1 MSGIV
6 DCEHHVLVTAL
17 DDLLPFVDR
26 GWGHRMTTSE
36 FRLPLGRPHPG
47 MQVEAQELAAPVAP
61 ADTAAALPSAVTA
74 AVLVPAQPLASAGWL
89 NGSMSMA
96 FCRAVNDYVVAS
108 WLPADERFRF
118 AVAVSPH
125 DPQLAAAEIHRHADG
140 ERCVAVCL
148 PLTAISMG
156 QRHYHPVYEAAAEH
170 GLPVLVHPSGF
181 EGAVVGPA
189 ALGGVGPRTPEES
202 FSLLPQVAMA
212 NLAGLVFD
220 GVFER
225 FPRLRVVF
233 AGFGFAWALP
243 VLWRMD
249 SEWRGLRVEVP
260 WLTRSPSEI
269 VAAHVRFV
277 VDAACELRSEAS
289 QIAEMLPE
297 GVLLYGSD
305 RPFAVERAE
314 DGFPAALA
322 DLPQGVGSVN
332 ALATFAKLEALAR

>member
-1 MSGIV
+1 MIGIV
-6 DCEHHVLVTAL
+6 DCEHHVLVGKL
-17 DDLLPFVDR
+17 DDLLPFVDG
-26 GWGHRMTTSE
+26 GWRHRMATSE
-36 FRLPLGRPHPG
+36 FRLPPAGPHPG
-47 MQVEAQELAAPVAP
+47 MQMEAQELAAPVAP
-61 ADTAAALPSAVTA
+61 VEAAASLPPAVGA

-89 NGSMSMA
+89 NGSMAMA

-118 AVAVSPH
+118 ALTVSPH
-125 DPQLAAAEIHRHADG
+125 APQLASEEIRRHARN

-148 PLTAISMG
+148 PLIAISMG
-156 QRHYHPVYEAAAEH
+156 QFHYHALYEAAAEC
-170 GLPVLVHPSGF
+170 GLPVIVHPSGF

-225 FPRLRVVF
+225 FPQLRVVF
-233 AGFGFAWALP
+233 AGFGFSWVVP

-249 SEWRGLRVEVP
+249 SEWRALRVEVP
-260 WLTRSPSEI
+260 WLTRPPSEI
-269 VAAHVRFV
+269 VASHVRFV
-277 VDAACELRSEAS
+277 VDAASELSAEAV
-289 QIAEMLPE
+289 QIAEMLPT

-305 RPFAVERAE
+305 RPFAVDSTETLPRV
-314 DGFPAALA
+314 FK
-322 DLPQGVGSVN
+322 DLPASVVAAN
-332 ALATFAKLEALAR
+332 AVETFSKLGALAR